1 MVSIISIV
9 HYTKYQVIEDNK
21 FRKNERVDYDRIEDF
36 YADESARLGL
46 SHSARNHR

>member
-21 FRKNERVDYDRIEDF
+21 FRKNERADYDRIERV
-36 YADESARLGL
+36 SMWMNQRV
-46 SHSARNHR
+46 